1 MKKFVFL
8 AVGAFALF
16 FLGGCVESS
25 QKYKSLHASY
35 DSLSTAYAAQNTEME
50 SLFAGLNDIS
60 SGMQSIRE
68 AENLLSIDAVTEN
81 GANRSKNQKQISLLK
96 NDIQAISGAIASYKD
111 QIAKLENKNVK
122 QSAEFKKLIAGLNEE
137 LELRS
142 QKIAE
147 FTKQLEEKETQ
158 LGIKNKQIVELNENV
173 SGLNKETASQKET
186 ISRQDQSIHTVNYL
200 LGSRKELKEADVISR
215 QGLFS
220 PPIVSS
226 QAQKANFISVDMREV
241 KSIPLNVKKAKVLSV
256 HPADSYTLDAGEDG
270 MLVLNINDADSFWKQ
285 TKYLVVMVSE

>member
-1 MKKFVFL
+1 MKKFIFL
-8 AVGAFALF
+8 AVGAFILF
-16 FLGGCVESS
+16 SLGGCVESS
-25 QKYKSLHASY
+25 QKYKSLQASY
-35 DSLSTAYAAQNTEME
+35 DSLATNYAEQNQEME

-81 GANRSKNQKQISLLK
+81 GNGSKSQKQVALLR
-96 NDIQAISGAIASYKD
+96 NDIKAISGAIASYKD
-111 QIAKLENKNVK
+111 QIAKLESKNVR
-122 QSAEFKKLIAGLNEE
+122 QSAEFKKMIAGLNEE

-147 FTKQLEEKETQ
+147 FTKQLEEKEKQ
-158 LGIKNKQIVELNENV
+158 LGIKTQQIAELNENV
-173 SGLNKETASQKET
+173 ASLNKESANQKET
-186 ISRQDQSIHTVNYL
+186 ITRQDESIHTVNYL
-200 LGSRKELKEADVISR
+200 LGSRKALKEANVISR
-215 QGLFS
+215 QGLFC

-226 QAQKANFISVDMREV
+226 QAQKANFTSVDMREV

-256 HPADSYTLDAGEDG
+256 HSADSYTLEEGDGG
-270 MLVLNINDADSFWKQ
+270 MLTLQINDPDSFWKQ